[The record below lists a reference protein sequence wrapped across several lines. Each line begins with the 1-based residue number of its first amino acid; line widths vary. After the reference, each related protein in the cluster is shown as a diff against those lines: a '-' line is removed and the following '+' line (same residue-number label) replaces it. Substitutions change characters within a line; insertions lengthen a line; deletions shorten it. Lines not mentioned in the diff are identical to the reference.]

1 MIPSTS
7 DQLREANLARALR
20 SLHRSGGELTRTRL
34 ASDLRVTRATAGA
47 LASGLGQLGLVVESA
62 AAPTGRRGR
71 PTTRLVPAT
80 DGPVVV
86 ALVLAVDAVR
96 TAVVGLGGRVESAAS
111 ESLDRQDAGRVVELA
126 RVELHSLLRTLGRR
140 CAGVGV
146 AVYGLVDKASGGVV
160 VAPNLGW
167 QDVDLLAGLKLASG
181 MPVCVD
187 NVAHLAALAEA
198 RRAQG
203 DMLYVHAAVGVGGAL
218 VLDGRPVRGRNGFA
232 GEYGHLPLGHG
243 DRSCRCGGRGCWE
256 TEVDQLALVRA
267 AGRRP
272 SAKTAAGVAADV
284 FAAFAAG
291 DLVARSAV
299 ERVGVAFGRGLGAL
313 VNVHDPDEIVLAGHA
328 SDLYEAV
335 PARVERA
342 MRKAVMRA
350 RSDRLPLIRRSAL
363 GQDGALLGAAEA
375 LFDDA
380 IARPTVLAEHT
391 AHRLAR
397 RAGR

>member
-20 SLHRSGGELTRTRL
+20 SLHRAGGELTRTRL
-34 ASDLRVTRATAGA
+34 ARDLRVTRATAGA
-47 LASGLGQLGLVVESA
+47 LATGLGQLGLVVETA

-86 ALVLAVDAVR
+86 TLELAVDAVR
-96 TAVVGLGGRVESAAS
+96 TAVVGLGGRVESSTS
-111 ESLDRQDAGRVVELA
+111 ESLDRQDAGYVVELA
-126 RVELHSLLRTLGRR
+126 RAELHRVLRALGRR

-146 AVYGLVDKASGGVV
+146 AVYGLVDHSSGGVIA
-160 VAPNLGW
+160 APNLGW
-167 QDVDLLAGLKLASG
+167 QNVDLLAGLGLASG

-198 RRAQG
+198 RRAAG
-203 DMLYVHAAVGVGGAL
+203 NMLYVHAAVGVGGAL

-243 DRSCRCGGRGCWE
+243 DRPCRCGGRGCWE
-256 TEVDQLALVRA
+256 TEVDQLALARA
-267 AGRRP
+267 AGHRA
-272 SAKTAAGVAADV
+272 SAKTAAGLVADV
-284 FAAFAAG
+284 LAAFAAR
-291 DLVARSAV
+291 DPVARQAV
-299 ERVGVAFGRGLGAL
+299 EQVGAAFGRGLGAL

-335 PARVERA
+335 PARIERA
-342 MRKAVMRA
+342 MRRAVMRA
-350 RSDRLPLIRRSAL
+350 RSDRLPPIRRSAL

-380 IARPTVLAEHT
+380 IARPTVLADHVG
-391 AHRLAR
+391 RLVGK
-397 RAGR
+397 AGR